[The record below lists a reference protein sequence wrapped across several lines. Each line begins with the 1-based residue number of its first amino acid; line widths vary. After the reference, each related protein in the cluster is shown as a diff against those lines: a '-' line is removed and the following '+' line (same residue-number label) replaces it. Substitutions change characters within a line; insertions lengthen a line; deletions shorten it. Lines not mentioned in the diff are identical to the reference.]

1 MPEPHPAISSAATIT
16 VTIRGVPAPWRA
28 RLAAERS
35 GMLPRP
41 ILDRLVKPLG
51 RLDDRDK
58 RALQVDPLVSIA
70 EHDDWVC
77 FDESVDERCVP
88 ARSFPNRFRERE
100 LAHVH
105 SAGGLLRGDDRAAS
119 VKPHDG
125 AMGS

>member
-1 MPEPHPAISSAATIT
+1 
-16 VTIRGVPAPWRA
+16 
-28 RLAAERS
+28 
-35 GMLPRP
+35 MLPRP

-125 AMGS
+125 AMGSQQRRWTSAPGEHGRHRQTPCCLAADRVPGPVEPR